1 MIAGRDDNIYEC
13 KLNNANI
20 KIQVKY
26 WMPMTENASFKL
38 WLNDNLIID
47 LKYFN
52 TSDFCGI
59 GRCPTVEKIKY
70 KYYKDYND
78 ERIIMNG
85 TDTHLRLDDIK
96 YYVTN
101 KL

>member
-1 MIAGRDDNIYEC
+1 
-13 KLNNANI
+13 
-20 KIQVKY
+20 
-26 WMPMTENASFKL
+26 MTENASFKL
-38 WLNDNLIID
+38 WLNDILIID

-70 KYYKDYND
+70 KYNKRYNY

-85 TDTHLRLDDIK
+85 TDTHLRLNDIK
-96 YYVTN
+96 YYVKSFNYENSNYDKVITN
-101 KL
+101 KLLNKVMFNTEKEKD